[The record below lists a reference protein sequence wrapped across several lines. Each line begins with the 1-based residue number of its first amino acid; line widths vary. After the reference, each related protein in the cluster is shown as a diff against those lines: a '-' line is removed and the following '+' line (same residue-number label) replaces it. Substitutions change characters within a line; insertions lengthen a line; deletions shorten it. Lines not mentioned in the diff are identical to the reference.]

1 MITMK
6 FHDYYWYYYLTY
18 RKTRQRPI
26 TQATMEAILKL
37 HLDTSP
43 LADMELEAIRTIDLQ
58 MFLTQEK
65 TAGNK
70 KLSSQGEPAPLSN
83 HVMVKM
89 RQFLIAVFQQAVNEE
104 LVAKNYAA
112 MTSPISLGWQDAP
125 VFTPEAQRDFLLASK
140 KSRYYVAYVLLFY
153 LGLRRAEL
161 LGLPWRN
168 VDLVNKELTVSQTL
182 NVVREE
188 IVLSASTKTK
198 NSMRVL
204 PLADKLVELL
214 KKHKAKQEK
223 EALKVAGYKNVH
235 QLVFTDKKG
244 NPIDPS
250 YFSHVFKTQ
259 VKKLTSCDN
268 RLHVHSTRHTWAT
281 NLIHMGVSIP
291 DVQALGGW
299 SRPNVLLEIYSHTLR
314 DSQKDAM
321 ARLAEKFNF

>member
-1 MITMK
+1 MY
-6 FHDYYWYYYLTY
+6 FSH
-18 RKTRQRPI
+18 
-26 TQATMEAILKL
+26 
-37 HLDTSP
+37 
-43 LADMELEAIRTIDLQ
+43 
-58 MFLTQEK
+58 
-65 TAGNK
+65 
-70 KLSSQGEPAPLSN
+70 
-83 HVMVKM
+83 
-89 RQFLIAVFQQAVNEE
+89 
-104 LVAKNYAA
+104 
-112 MTSPISLGWQDAP
+112 
-125 VFTPEAQRDFLLASK
+125 
-140 KSRYYVAYVLLFY
+140 FY

-281 NLIHMGVSIP
+281 NMIHMGVSIP